1 MLFVCLSK
9 QKEITCSSINLR
21 FLGLAATV
29 SASFEGILEEKIA
42 AITAFGVTLTAT
54 AAANNS
60 TWPFVTIDQFQQRS
74 ASSLSLSGCLFL
86 ELAPIVTD
94 ENRVAWEDYS
104 VANTGWL
111 TEGRQYQ
118 AEKGLGSMVGGDPY
132 INKQIVSLD
141 ESGTVF
147 ISEPKVSSRKKSTHE
162 NTLFGTLT
170 RFFVVCWLV
179 CLFRS
184 SAVGTVFSH
193 LAVISCLTYTPRHCQ
208 LQLRDAASIWNIY
221 FCFGVHGT
229 DCPGRTSYGST
240 GGDLTP

>member
-1 MLFVCLSK
+1 MKKSFLEYGRGGGGEAPRILFVCLSNK
-9 QKEITCSSINLR
+9 KKKKLAHPRERSSINLR

-42 AITAFGVTLTAT
+42 AITAFGVTITAT
-54 AAANNS
+54 AVANNS

-147 ISEPKVSSRKKSTHE
+147 ISEPKVSSRKKSKHE

-170 RFFVVCWLV
+170 LLVGWLV
-179 CLFRS
+179 SVIRS
-184 SAVGTVFSH
+184 RDRIFPFGSH
-193 LAVISCLTYTPRHCQ
+193 LL
-208 LQLRDAASIWNIY
+208 
-221 FCFGVHGT
+221 
-229 DCPGRTSYGST
+229 SY
-240 GGDLTP
+240 LHP